1 MRRHRQFLTAMAAM
15 VLSLTACSLVG
26 GPPASIGNSPAAD
39 GAAPDG
45 PATGGA
51 SATPGAAAS
60 VTADPALRDRLPE
73 RIRSAGVIRVASN
86 IPYPPWEMYTEVGG
100 EQPTGIDYDLS
111 QALAAKLGV
120 RATFDQTPFDAMIPA
135 LLADKADIVMAG
147 LFDTPKRRQSL
158 DFVDYAQ
165 DGYSLLVAKGNPEGL
180 KDVTDLSG
188 KTVAVQSST
197 SEEPAINKLSERLK
211 AAGKPGVTVVRFP
224 GDSEAFL
231 AIRSGKAVA
240 RVQATS
246 AAAYAAKTFDNG
258 NAFELVQAPSITK
271 EFGGGME
278 GIGVPKSDPELL
290 KAIQMALQALMDDG
304 TYQKILA
311 KYGVESIALTKAEI
325 NKGTVL

>member
-1 MRRHRQFLTAMAAM
+1 MRRHRHILTAMAAT

-26 GPPASIGNSPAAD
+26 GPPASIGDN
-39 GAAPDG
+39 

-51 SATPGAAAS
+51 SGTPGPTTS
-60 VTADPALRDRLPE
+60 VNADPALHDQLPE
-73 RIRSAGVIRVASN
+73 RIKSAGVIRVASN
-86 IPYPPWEMYTEVGG
+86 IPYPPWEMYTTVGG
-100 EQPTGIDYDLS
+100 KQPTGIDYDLS

-120 RATFDQTPFDAMIPA
+120 RASFDQTPFDSMIPA
-135 LLADKADIVMAG
+135 ILAGKADIVMAG
-147 LFDTPKRRQSL
+147 LFDTPKRRESL
-158 DFVDYAQ
+158 NFVDYAE
-165 DGYSLLVAKGNPEGL
+165 DGYSMLVAKGNPEGL

-197 SEEPAINKLSERLK
+197 SEEAAIDKLSDRLE
-211 AAGKPGVTVVRFP
+211 AGGRPGVTVVRFP

-258 NAFELVQAPSITK
+258 NAFELVQAPSIT
-271 EFGGGME
+271 EQFGGGME

-290 KAIQMALQALMDDG
+290 KAIQKALQALMDDG
-304 TYQKILA
+304 TYQQILT
-311 KYGVESIALTKAEI
+311 KYGVQSIALTKAEI
-325 NKGTVL
+325 NQGKVL